1 MYFGLRFRLLFIT
14 GVVLTLTVGVVALLA
29 SEVTTRQFYRY
40 VEYDDASKIE
50 RFAAILATYSD
61 QPLTLDEAEP
71 ILQQIG
77 DITGS
82 RIALVDDD
90 GQVLAASTNNLM
102 GQQLDVPDGVDNEVK
117 VWVIDQQERIELIES
132 GVLPSS
138 PSLSPLLGSVY
149 VEPTNVNN
157 YPSRFTQTVNRSL
170 LMGVFIGAMTAM
182 LLMLLLT
189 RRIFFPIYALTR
201 AAQAMEKGNLRFRV
215 YVKSQDE
222 IGDLARAFN
231 AMADGLMQQENLRR
245 NMVSDIAHELRTPLT
260 NIQGYLEALQDGIIE
275 PSREI
280 IDSIHEEA
288 LLLRHLINDLQE
300 LALAEAGQ
308 LRLMIQPVTLHD
320 ILQQA
325 VRVLHVRAVDR
336 DIKVSLDVPANLP
349 PVSGDPERLGQI
361 VRNLLNNAL
370 THTPSG
376 GEIWLRARWINNEI
390 EISVKD
396 TGIGIPAEHLPHVF
410 ERFYRV
416 DQSRSRNTGG
426 AGLGL
431 AIVKQLVQ
439 AQGGHIWAESQP
451 GHGAIFAF
459 TMPTARV

>member
-170 LMGVFIGAMTAM
+170 LMGVFIGALTAM